1 MLLLQER
8 LRIERG
14 RLLALRAGSGK
25 YSAGQRVLAV
35 RQCEN
40 AIYQM
45 LMDVALE
52 ERVKRVN

>member
-1 MLLLQER
+1 MLLLRAR
-8 LRIERG
+8 LRIMRG

-52 ERVKRVN
+52 ERVN